1 MKSECITKQ
10 KLEIEVKEKQIL
22 KSLLTQEQI
31 VDIQSGK
38 LSTRSSSGQ
47 RLKLDDEVDGTVLL
61 LTPMCGG

>member
-31 VDIQSGK
+31 VDIQSGN
-38 LSTRSSSGQ
+38 LSAISSSGQ
-47 RLKLDDEVDGTVLL
+47 MLKLDDEVEETVLL